1 MPLAMQVKLLRVLQE
16 RSFERVGSNKSQ
28 TTNARIVV
36 ATHRELE
43 KEIEEGRFREDLFFR
58 LNVFPIEVPP
68 LRERI
73 EDLTL
78 LIEAINR
85 RFDEEGRPVARLA
98 PQAIAVLCHYE
109 WPGNVRELANLLER
123 MGIMFPDEQ
132 VGAEDL
138 PAKFLRQEGLDLNTL
153 QMPEQTTAS
162 GESVAIPAGLPE
174 EGLDLKEYLND
185 LEMSMIRQALD
196 RADGVVAEAA
206 RHLGMRRTTL
216 VEKIRKYG
224 IQREDG
230 TTES

>member
-1 MPLAMQVKLLRVLQE
+1 
-16 RSFERVGSNKSQ
+16 
-28 TTNARIVV
+28 V
-36 ATHRELE
+36 ATHRDLE

-78 LIEAINR
+78 LIDAINR
-85 RFDEEGRPVARLA
+85 RFVEEGRMVAKLS
-98 PQAIAVLCHYE
+98 PQAIAVLCHYN

-123 MGIMFPDEQ
+123 MGIMFPEER

-138 PAKFLRQEGLDLNTL
+138 PQKFLRQEGLDLNAL
-153 QMPEQTTAS
+153 QIPDQAEPGVA
-162 GESVAIPAGLPE
+162 SVAQAAGLPD

-185 LEMSMIRQALD
+185 LETSLIRQALD